1 MKAPQ
6 TDINKT
12 GRPQYIP
19 SQPNII
25 IMYARK
31 GTFNGRGMVGRGI
44 KTAKTAIFYP
54 SKPKKDI
61 FLVRK
66 WKKLL
71 KNLVGI
77 EKKINFA
84 SDM

>member
-1 MKAPQ
+1 
-6 TDINKT
+6 
-12 GRPQYIP
+12 
-19 SQPNII
+19 
-25 IMYARK
+25 
-31 GTFNGRGMVGRGI
+31 MVGRDI